1 MFTHPLLNLPKAEIT
16 TKSLYK
22 GEGLFHQF
30 DPVKNVYVLHSGR
43 IQLLRNLKNG
53 FRVTLH
59 SAGAGES
66 FAEAS
71 LFSEQYHCDAVCTSK
86 ALVSQI
92 PKDAVLKH
100 LKNDPEFSFNLLKT
114 ASKQVQHYRGRLQ
127 IISIKPANE
136 RVLAALASGIPYNTI
151 TELASSIGLT
161 HEACYRALSRLDV
174 AGKITKIG
182 RGRYVLKA
190 FKS

>member
-1 MFTHPLLNLPKAEIT
+1 MFDHPILNLPKVEIT
-16 TKSLYK
+16 TKSLNK
-22 GEGLFHQF
+22 GAYLFHQF
-30 DPVKNVYVLHSGR
+30 DNVENVYFLHSGR
-43 IQLLRNLKNG
+43 IQLQRNLENG

-59 SAGAGES
+59 NAGAGES

-127 IISIKPANE
+127 IVSIKSAEE
-136 RVLAALASGIPYNTI
+136 RVLAALASGISYNTI
-151 TELASSIGLT
+151 IELASCISLT
-161 HEACYRALSRLDV
+161 HEACYRALNRLVEADEV
-174 AGKITKIG
+174 LKLG
-182 RGRYVLKA
+182 RGKYVLNA
-190 FKS
+190 SKS